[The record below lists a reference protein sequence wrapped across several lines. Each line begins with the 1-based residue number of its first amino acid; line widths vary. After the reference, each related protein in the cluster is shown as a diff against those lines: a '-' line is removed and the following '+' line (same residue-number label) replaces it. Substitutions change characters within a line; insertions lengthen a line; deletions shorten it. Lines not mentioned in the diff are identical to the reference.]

1 MNLQIVGTTRLN
13 KDAICLYC
21 KKIAKH
27 AGGNVEIIVDVDT
40 RKQYAYVACPHC
52 KEQLLLPG

>member
-1 MNLQIVGTTRLN
+1 MNLRIVGTTRL
-13 KDAICLYC
+13 KMDAECIYC

-27 AGGNVEIIVDVDT
+27 AGGNVEIMIDT
-40 RKQYAYVACPHC
+40 DTQKQFAYIACPHC